1 MIKIEKEKFKE
12 WSDLHNTGKSLTQIS
27 KECGVNYRT
36 LYYGLKREGYQVTI
50 NLDDKRQTI
59 PTEDY
64 FENIQTEQQAYI
76 LGLLMADGCI
86 IKRDKVNRVQLKLVK
101 SDSKLVEEVRDILMP
116 DRKLYDCNSVL
127 RGKQCTSTSLII
139 PSNKMVADLQ
149 KLGLQYNKT
158 LEGKTFVELGE
169 NTRHFIRG
177 FFDGDGSVSLNAKNK
192 AQIYICAV
200 DKTFIEQ
207 LNTWLIS
214 NKIVTSVYEEERPG
228 QNMYKVAI
236 RHESRSAFFDMLYK
250 NATLKL
256 ERKYNKYANIVVI
269 RGYKTHLTP

>member
-1 MIKIEKEKFKE
+1 MEKIDKIKFKE

-36 LYYGLKREGYQVTI
+36 LYYGLKREGYPVTI

-86 IKRDKVNRVQLKLVK
+86 IKRDKVNRVQLKLMK
-101 SDSKLVEEVRDILMP
+101 SDASLVEDVRDILMP
-116 DRKLYDCNSVL
+116 GRKLYECKSFITGAV
-127 RGKQCTSTSLII
+127 RTSSALVI
-139 PSNKMVADLQ
+139 PSNKMVDDLQ
-149 KLGLQYNKT
+149 KLGLRYNKT
-158 LEGKTFVELGE
+158 LAGKTFVELGE

-177 FFDGDGSVSLNAKNK
+177 FFDGDGSVSLSGRNK
-192 AQIYICAV
+192 VQVYICAV
-200 DKTFIEQ
+200 DKSFIDN
-207 LNTWLIS
+207 LNTWLNGQGIA
-214 NKIVTSVYEEERPG
+214 TSVYEEKRPG
-228 QNMYKVAI
+228 QDMYKVAI
-236 RHESRSAFFDMLYK
+236 NHTSRPAFFDMLYQD
-250 NATLKL
+250 ATIKL

-269 RGYKTHLTP
+269 RDYKTFLTP